1 MKRPLLLVLGII
13 SCSVW
18 LLSAQENAKQFSIDE
33 HLLKVGSHQQIRAW
47 GYQSNTLFSA
57 AGICSQCHGYDIDQ
71 LASVDAMGNDVNVM
85 DAWAGT
91 IMANSAKDP
100 LWKAKVSHEVLV
112 NPAHQNAL
120 ESTCVKC
127 HAPLGKYNALH
138 LSQPYGMTEL
148 STDSVGLDGVS
159 CGACHQQRD
168 TLIGKRFSG
177 ELFFTTDKT
186 VYGPYTNPLG
196 PMAGNTGFTPTY
208 SPHINRAGLCA
219 GCHTLITQTSD
230 LSGNLTGD
238 HFIEQA
244 TYHEWLNSR
253 FNNDIPNPQGI
264 SCQGCHIPRIND
276 PVKLS
281 TGPPNLTRT
290 PFGKHELVGANVFML
305 KLMKDNATALGLYS
319 TARQL
324 DSSIVRT
331 ERMLKQQS
339 LSLTLQETSRT
350 LDTAFYDLQLTNKA
364 GHKFPS
370 GYPSRRIYVEFV
382 VRNDLGDTL
391 FRSGV
396 RQNDELV
403 NENPTY
409 EPHYTMI
416 NSEQQIQIYEMV
428 MGDVNDN
435 VTTVLERGKS
445 SLKDNRLVPEG
456 FTIGHPAYDTC
467 KIIGGALSDP
477 DFNRNGATEGTGAD
491 IIRYHIP
498 LSGYTGAL
506 NVSAK
511 IYYESVPKR
520 FLSEMFSYSSPEISL
535 FQGMYNSS
543 DKSPVLVAEALL
555 IGGFQS
561 VATVASPL
569 LNIFPNPSTNGSVK
583 FECGDKIDQIELF
596 DLGGRRV
603 RNIQPNSDAF
613 FVDGSGLQGTYIARI
628 RCGDHLLTRKIVFY

>member
-1 MKRPLLLVLGII
+1 
-13 SCSVW
+13 
-18 LLSAQENAKQFSIDE
+18 
-33 HLLKVGSHQQIRAW
+33 HQQIRAW

-324 DSSIVRT
+324 DSSIVR
-331 ERMLKQQS
+331 
-339 LSLTLQETSRT
+339 
-350 LDTAFYDLQLTNKA
+350 
-364 GHKFPS
+364 
-370 GYPSRRIYVEFV
+370 
-382 VRNDLGDTL
+382 
-391 FRSGV
+391 
-396 RQNDELV
+396 
-403 NENPTY
+403 
-409 EPHYTMI
+409 
-416 NSEQQIQIYEMV
+416 
-428 MGDVNDN
+428 
-435 VTTVLERGKS
+435 
-445 SLKDNRLVPEG
+445 
-456 FTIGHPAYDTC
+456 
-467 KIIGGALSDP
+467 
-477 DFNRNGATEGTGAD
+477 
-491 IIRYHIP
+491 
-498 LSGYTGAL
+498 
-506 NVSAK
+506 
-511 IYYESVPKR
+511 
-520 FLSEMFSYSSPEISL
+520 
-535 FQGMYNSS
+535 
-543 DKSPVLVAEALL
+543 
-555 IGGFQS
+555 
-561 VATVASPL
+561 
-569 LNIFPNPSTNGSVK
+569 
-583 FECGDKIDQIELF
+583 
-596 DLGGRRV
+596 
-603 RNIQPNSDAF
+603 
-613 FVDGSGLQGTYIARI
+613 
-628 RCGDHLLTRKIVFY
+628 